1 MGLSIVFLGGREGES
16 GRKKAKRAIAAV
28 DRLRG
33 TETAWGVKG
42 VSELAPFADANAAQ
56 TADTWG
62 MKPHFY

>member
-1 MGLSIVFLGGREGES
+1 MGLSIVFLVEGGGE
-16 GRKKAKRAIAAV
+16 RKEEAKRAIAAV

>member
-1 MGLSIVFLGGREGES
+1 MELSIVFFGGGERKEEGKE
-16 GRKKAKRAIAAV
+16 GYRCGGQIA
-28 DRLRG
+28 G